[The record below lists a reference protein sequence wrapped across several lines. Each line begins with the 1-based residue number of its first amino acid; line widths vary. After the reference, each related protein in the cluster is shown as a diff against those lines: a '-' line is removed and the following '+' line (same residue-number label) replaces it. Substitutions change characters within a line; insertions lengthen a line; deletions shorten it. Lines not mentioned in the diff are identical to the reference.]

1 VPITSPSWD
10 DGSHDEGHEVRAT
23 VIGPVI
29 GHVPC
34 ALDHQRRLQSA
45 RAERVARWAAARSAG
60 RARRILEPP
69 SPTDL
74 RMSGED
80 VWKALRF

>member
-1 VPITSPSWD
+1 M
-10 DGSHDEGHEVRAT
+10 GSDQDRGASDAM
-23 VIGPVI
+23 IGPVI

-34 ALDHQRRLQSA
+34 ALDQQRRLQAA
-45 RAERVARWAAARSAG
+45 RAARVARWAASRSRRRPG
-60 RARRILEPP
+60 RIIEPP

-74 RMSGED
+74 RTSGED